1 MILTAA
7 GEFFRYE
14 FDGTGDGDMVPR
26 LIHSAFVVSFV
37 FTRCRL
43 KLVETSLVIL
53 KLSRI
58 IYCFMS

>member
-37 FTRCRL
+37 FTD
-43 KLVETSLVIL
+43 VD
-53 KLSRI
+53 
-58 IYCFMS
+58 